1 MNKKSIAKECINVI
15 LLLINIKIPSIV
27 YDYYFKYSEGPY
39 LQIAVIVEYS
49 LTCIAWMILILYI
62 IKVLNLK
69 NKAGICL
76 LYTSPSPRD
85 STSSRMPSSA

>member
-1 MNKKSIAKECINVI
+1 MNKKSVAKECINVI

-49 LTCIAWMILILYI
+49 LTCIAWMH
-62 IKVLNLK
+62 
-69 NKAGICL
+69 
-76 LYTSPSPRD
+76 
-85 STSSRMPSSA
+85 

>member
-1 MNKKSIAKECINVI
+1 MRYEQKSIAKECINVI

-27 YDYYFKYSEGPY
+27 YDYYFKYSEGSY

-49 LTCIAWMILILYI
+49 LTCIAWMILYI

-69 NKAGICL
+69 NKAGI
-76 LYTSPSPRD
+76 D
-85 STSSRMPSSA
+85 

>member
-1 MNKKSIAKECINVI
+1 MRYEQKSVAKECINII

-62 IKVLNLK
+62 IKSFK
-69 NKAGICL
+69 FKE
-76 LYTSPSPRD
+76 
-85 STSSRMPSSA
+85 

>member
-27 YDYYFKYSEGPY
+27 YDYYFKYSEGSY

-62 IKVLNLK
+62 IKVLNLNCNLNIK
-69 NKAGICL
+69 ILIQQNILCL
-76 LYTSPSPRD
+76 N
-85 STSSRMPSSA
+85 

>member
-1 MNKKSIAKECINVI
+1 MEGEMRYEQKSVAKECINII

-62 IKVLNLK
+62 IKVLKLNC
-69 NKAGICL
+69 N
-76 LYTSPSPRD
+76 PRFH
-85 STSSRMPSSA
+85 TRYLG

>member
-27 YDYYFKYSEGPY
+27 YDYFKYSEGSY
-39 LQIAVIVEYS
+39 LQISVIVEYS

-69 NKAGICL
+69 NKAGI
-76 LYTSPSPRD
+76 D
-85 STSSRMPSSA
+85 

>member
-1 MNKKSIAKECINVI
+1 MRYEQKSVAKECINII

-49 LTCIAWMILILYI
+49 LTCIA
-62 IKVLNLK
+62 
-69 NKAGICL
+69 
-76 LYTSPSPRD
+76 
-85 STSSRMPSSA
+85 

>member
-1 MNKKSIAKECINVI
+1 MNKKSIAKECINII

-62 IKVLNLK
+62 TAFFADKIKNGIKVLNLK
-69 NKAGICL
+69 NKTGI
-76 LYTSPSPRD
+76 D
-85 STSSRMPSSA
+85 

>member
-69 NKAGICL
+69 NKVCI
-76 LYTSPSPRD
+76 D
-85 STSSRMPSSA
+85 

>member
-27 YDYYFKYSEGPY
+27 YDYYFNYYFKYSEGPY

-69 NKAGICL
+69 NKAGI
-76 LYTSPSPRD
+76 D
-85 STSSRMPSSA
+85 

>member
-1 MNKKSIAKECINVI
+1 MRYEQKSVAKECINII

-27 YDYYFKYSEGPY
+27 YDYYFKYSEVPY

-69 NKAGICL
+69 NKAGI
-76 LYTSPSPRD
+76 D
-85 STSSRMPSSA
+85 

>member
-27 YDYYFKYSEGPY
+27 YDYYFKYSEGSY

-49 LTCIAWMILILYI
+49 LTCIAWMILILLY
-62 IKVLNLK
+62 
-69 NKAGICL
+69 NK
-76 LYTSPSPRD
+76 SFKFKE
-85 STSSRMPSSA
+85 

>member
-27 YDYYFKYSEGPY
+27 YDYYFKYSEGSY

-49 LTCIAWMILILYI
+49 D
-62 IKVLNLK
+62 KF
-69 NKAGICL
+69 
-76 LYTSPSPRD
+76 
-85 STSSRMPSSA
+85 